1 MHPVKPTSDPSET
14 RWLIDDG
21 TLVVLRCCLWRYNAI
36 GLVSQGVACAVDPGI
51 TPDELATL
59 RTRLQVGGARVTH
72 VVLTHAHHDHIR
84 GWQAFPGAS
93 VVMPRIGA
101 DKEPDRRARILAG
114 KRQVDT
120 KLGVDDPDFVY
131 PVVDVRVDEHYTI
144 TLGALTVEVRFL
156 PGHSNCTSVVL
167 VPESKTLFSA
177 DYLVHPGLPYCRFE
191 AAPFEEAHRRM
202 RAWVLAGEVERV
214 VPAHEDVL
222 VGRSAILAA
231 LDEEL
236 DYFAHLRGEVRA
248 RLAAGE
254 NGERLVRAA
263 ASALT
268 ERRRARTG
276 EDVGAR
282 GVQDQDN
289 ARRVL
294 EEAVSP
300 EERARPTA

>member
-1 MHPVKPTSDPSET
+1 MDPVRTPDDT
-14 RWLIDDG
+14 RAPRWMIDDG
-21 TLVVLRCCLWRYNAI
+21 TLVALRCGLWRYNSI
-36 GLVSQGVACAVDPGI
+36 GLVSEGVACAVDPGI
-51 TPDELATL
+51 TPDEVAAM
-59 RTRLQVGGARVTH
+59 RTRLRRDGARVTH

-84 GWQAFPGAS
+84 GWQAFPGAT

-114 KRQVDT
+114 KRQLDT

-131 PVVDVRVDEHYTI
+131 PEVDVRVDERFAFE
-144 TLGALTVEVRFL
+144 LGVLTVEVRFL

-167 VPESKTLFSA
+167 VPELRTLFTA

-191 AAPFEEAHRRM
+191 ARPFEEAHERM
-202 RAWVLAGEVERV
+202 REWVLAGEVERV

-222 VGRSAILAA
+222 EGRAAILAA

-236 DYFAHLRGEVRA
+236 DYFAHLRSEVRA
-248 RLAAGE
+248 RLAADE
-254 NGERLVRAA
+254 NEERLVRAA
-263 ASALT
+263 ASVMT

-282 GVQDQDN
+282 SVQDLDN
-289 ARRVL
+289 TRRVL
-294 EEAVSP
+294 ADERSP
-300 EERARPTA
+300 RQATPT

>member
-1 MHPVKPTSDPSET
+1 MEPAREPSET

-21 TLVVLRCCLWRYNAI
+21 TLAVLRCGLWRYNAI
-36 GLVSQGVACAVDPGI
+36 GLVSEGVACAIDPGI
-51 TPDELATL
+51 TPGEVATL
-59 RTRLQVGGARVTH
+59 RARLVRGGARVTH

-84 GWQAFPGAS
+84 GWQAFPGAT

-114 KRQVDT
+114 KQQVDVR
-120 KLGVDDPDFVY
+120 LGVDDPDFVY
-131 PVVDVRVDEHYTI
+131 PVVDVRVDERYAFA
-144 TLGALTVEVRFL
+144 LGALTVEVRSL

-191 AAPFEEAHRRM
+191 AAPFEAAHRRM
-202 RAWVLAGEVERV
+202 RAWVLAGEVERI

-222 VGRSAILAA
+222 VGRAAILAA

-236 DYFAHLRGEVRA
+236 AYFAHLRADVRA

-254 NGERLVRAA
+254 NEERLVRAA
-263 ASALT
+263 ASGLA
-268 ERRRARTG
+268 ERRRERTG
-276 EDVGAR
+276 EDAGAR
-282 GVQDQDN
+282 GVQDLDN

-294 EEAVSP
+294 EEELPPRQANP
-300 EERARPTA
+300 A